1 VERTVAEEQLRRAC
15 SSDAEHENDDTR
27 HRWLCRPDAVLLV
40 GSSTVERLRRRRP
53 STAAKLG
60 FRAAGELKD

>member
-1 VERTVAEEQLRRAC
+1 MAAVEQLRRAC
-15 SSDAEHENDDTR
+15 SSDVEHGNDNTR
-27 HRWLCRPDAVLLV
+27 HRRLCHLGAVLQV
-40 GSSTVERLRRRRP
+40 GSSSVERLRRRRP